1 MSKVVHAAVRTAT
14 HVRRGKG
21 PEGRA
26 QAAVGGGDGEW
37 GSIKFPDLACRVSRR
52 RYGASPPRHAAAPAA
67 AAGRR
72 ASVPHRG
79 NRECRSDRPAWPASS
94 RVPHTAPCSPAYRRA
109 PTQECRSEEH
119 TYELQLLTS
128 ISE

>member
-37 GSIKFPDLACRVSRR
+37 GSIKFPDLACRVCRR

-79 NRECRSDRPAWPASS
+79 NRECRSDR
-94 RVPHTAPCSPAYRRA
+94 
-109 PTQECRSEEH
+109 SEEH
-119 TYELQLLTS
+119 TSELQSLMR
-128 ISE
+128 ISYAVFCLKNKKKRKNRRRKTHITN